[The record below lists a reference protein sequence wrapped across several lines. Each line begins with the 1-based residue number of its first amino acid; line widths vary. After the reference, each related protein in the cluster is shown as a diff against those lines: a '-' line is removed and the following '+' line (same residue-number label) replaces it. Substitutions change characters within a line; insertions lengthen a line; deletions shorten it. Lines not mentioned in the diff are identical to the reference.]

1 MSMQTVKLG
10 FVILSWNSE
19 RVIETCLRSIID
31 MKTFQT
37 EIVVADNGSTD
48 DTVRIIERL
57 IDSNG
62 RYEHATLRLL
72 RYDRNL
78 GTTVPRNA
86 GLRALEGFAPDY
98 YCILDS
104 DTVVNEDAFRTLIR
118 EMEAHPEYGLIG
130 PAMISADGKLQS
142 SARAFPTL
150 TEKLCKAV
158 PLSGFQRRGE
168 ALEKAGV
175 VDSGTTSG
183 PVDYLQ
189 SACWLFRP
197 QLLENAGYLDE
208 HIFYAPED
216 AEYCIRVWK
225 SGYQVAYCPETT
237 IIHEWQRLSRKKYF
251 SRLNWEHIRG
261 LAHMFRKHGY
271 LLSAERLRKTFP

>member
-19 RVIETCLRSIID
+19 RVIEACLRSILD
-31 MKTFQT
+31 MKAFQT

-48 DTVRIIERL
+48 DTVRIIEKL
-57 IDSNG
+57 IDSAGGCEN
-62 RYEHATLRLL
+62 AALRLL
-72 RYDRNL
+72 RYARNL

-86 GLRALEGFAPDY
+86 GLRVLERFAPDY

-104 DTVVNEDAFRTLIR
+104 DTVISEDAFLTLIR
-118 EMEAHPEYGLIG
+118 EMEDHPEYGLIG
-130 PAMISADGKLQS
+130 PAMVSADGKLQS

-168 ALEKAGV
+168 ALEKTGV
-175 VDSGTTSG
+175 EDNGTASQ

-197 QLLENAGYLDE
+197 QLLEKAGYLDE
-208 HIFYAPED
+208 RIFYAPED

-225 SGYQVAYCPETT
+225 SGYQVAYCPEAT

-251 SRLNWEHIRG
+251 SRLNWEHIKG
-261 LAHMFRKHGY
+261 LAHMFRKHRY
-271 LLSAERLRKTFP
+271 LLNTENLRKTFP